1 MSPLILVM
9 RHWKYVLIAALL
21 VLLSFSLVGI
31 SQKNS
36 EIESIRNQ
44 NELEVAALKTKY
56 IETARDMER
65 RHYEQQIRAVNEY
78 KEREMSI
85 LSDASIAND
94 AVSRLSDTITN
105 ISATSK
111 LDAQLRDRY
120 IDTSNLILKECT
132 REYSK
137 MGQIADRLINELQ
150 LLSESNRRG

>member
-56 IETARDMER
+56 IETARDM
-65 RHYEQQIRAVNEY
+65 
-78 KEREMSI
+78 
-85 LSDASIAND
+85 
-94 AVSRLSDTITN
+94 
-105 ISATSK
+105 
-111 LDAQLRDRY
+111 
-120 IDTSNLILKECT
+120 
-132 REYSK
+132 
-137 MGQIADRLINELQ
+137 
-150 LLSESNRRG
+150 

>member
-78 KEREMSI
+78 KERGCLYFLMPLLLTMLLVGCQTQSPTLAQPPNSMPNLETGI
-85 LSDASIAND
+85 LIPQPHTQR
-94 AVSRLSDTITN
+94 V
-105 ISATSK
+105 
-111 LDAQLRDRY
+111 Y
-120 IDTSNLILKECT
+120 
-132 REYSK
+132 
-137 MGQIADRLINELQ
+137 
-150 LLSESNRRG
+150 